1 MIYRWLLFIMLSM
14 CVNNIFSQKIER
26 VHGEYT
32 YYVPENISLDE
43 GKRTALERAKIQ
55 ALSDAFGTI
64 VSQSNSTIVKSDN
77 GKSDVDFLSLGG
89 SDVKGEWI
97 ETIGE
102 PKFNIFYDKGML
114 VVNVFVEGK
123 ARAITT
129 SGIDLDV
136 KVLRNGTDIKYESD
150 EFHDGDDLY
159 LYFKSPVNGY
169 LAAYLLDE
177 TTQEVF
183 CLLPYRN
190 SGDPAYKI
198 IHDRAYIFFSPSHD
212 KEKPYEVD
220 EYTMT
225 CKKSIEQNTLYIV
238 FSPNLFTKANT
249 ENDNNG
255 QPRQL
260 ELNEF
265 RKWLGKCKTKD
276 TLIQE
281 QLFNIK
287 IKKR

>member
-1 MIYRWLLFIMLSM
+1 MIHRWLLFIMLSM

-26 VHGEYT
+26 VYAEYT

-97 ETIGE
+97 ETVGE

-114 VVNVFVEGK
+114 VVNVSVEGK

-129 SGIDLDV
+129 SRIDLNV

-177 TTQEVF
+177 STQEVF
-183 CLLPYRN
+183 CLLPYRS
-190 SGDPAYKI
+190 SGEPAYKI
-198 IHDRAYIFFSPSHD
+198 THDKPYIFFSAEKD
-212 KEKPYEVD
+212 KESLCEVD

-225 CKKSIEQNTLYIV
+225 CEKAIEQNTLYII
-238 FSPNLFTKANT
+238 FSPNMFTKANT
-249 ENDNNG
+249 EEESYG
-255 QPRQL
+255 LPRQL
-260 ELNEF
+260 SLNEF
-265 RKWLGKCKTKD
+265 QRWLSKCKIKD
-276 TLIQE
+276 ALIQE
-281 QLFNIK
+281 KYYQINIK
-287 IKKR
+287 KP